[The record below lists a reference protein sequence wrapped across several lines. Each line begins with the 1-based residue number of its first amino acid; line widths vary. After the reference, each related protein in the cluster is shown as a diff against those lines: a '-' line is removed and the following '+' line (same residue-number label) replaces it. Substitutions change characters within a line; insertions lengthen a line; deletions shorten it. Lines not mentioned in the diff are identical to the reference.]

1 MLSNIELKNLSKIYA
16 IKVDYIGY
24 KDTMPNIKSKS
35 NYGAIINIDNSN
47 PDDFNPNGSHWTCL
61 IIKNNIC
68 IYFDS
73 FGLGETIETMN
84 FINKQN
90 VKHYG
95 YNNVQ
100 IQDIKDDHCG
110 YYCIALLLFV
120 KNNYS
125 NNLIDT
131 INNFIDL
138 FDKINVKNNKKILLN
153 FLK

>member
-61 IIKNNIC
+61 IIKDGIC

-84 FINKQN
+84 FIKKQN

-95 YNNVQ
+95 FNNVQ

-110 YYCIALLLFV
+110 YYCLLLLRYV
-120 KNNYS
+120 KENS
-125 NNLIDT
+125 NKNLIDS

-138 FDKINVKNNKKILLN
+138 FDKNNVKNNKKILLN